1 MQFEVCDNKD
11 ILVSIIVPVYNTELY
26 LEKCID
32 SILNQRHSNLEIW
45 LILIMAQVIKALVYA
60 INMPRKTEM
69 FMCFIRKMKDTLS
82 YGKDIAEGIA
92 SIIGNEKAVGEIFHI
107 VQNKSYQWRTI
118 LEIYLST
125 LEKVIGK
132 RPKLVL
138 TEKCTNLQLD

>member
-1 MQFEVCDNKD
+1 MYDRSIVFSKDLLDNF
-11 ILVSIIVPVYNTELY
+11 Y
-26 LEKCID
+26 
-32 SILNQRHSNLEIW
+32 
-45 LILIMAQVIKALVYA
+45 
-60 INMPRKTEM
+60 
-69 FMCFIRKMKDTLS
+69 TLS

-138 TEKCTNLQLD
+138 TEKCTNLQLDYARYQVLYGRYFNRFFDNSKISNYIDTENGGNQILDWLSVWKNL